1 MITLRLGYVP
11 LTDAAP
17 LVIAHELG
25 FAAEEGLA
33 FDLLR
38 LGAWAQARDML
49 GAGLIDAAQML
60 APMPVGQA
68 LGLGPR
74 LPAMDLVMF
83 LSHGGQAVAVN
94 RDLEDRLR
102 GAGHDFTFDD
112 ARPAGRALRGVVTGR
127 LRVGV
132 PFPFSTQSELVR
144 HWLSACGFAPS
155 DLDLITVPP
164 PMMADAMARGDVD
177 AFCVGE
183 PWASVA
189 VERGVAALLLPG
201 TAIWAAPPEKGL
213 VLLRGFADTRPEE
226 TGALMRAVWR
236 AGRWLDDPDHR
247 GTAAEILSRPA
258 YLDLPTELAER
269 GLTGRMTIAGSGEVR
284 NTPGFVA
291 FNAGGASF
299 PWKSLAALFASR
311 IAPRHGLDP
320 QPATARA
327 MSHFRTDLYRRHL
340 RPAGAPLPGASQRV
354 EGALAEDRTVAAERG
369 GMILRADAFFDGFT
383 FDPAA
388 PASAD

>member
-1 MITLRLGYVP
+1 MMTLRLGYVP
-11 LTDAAP
+11 LIDAAP
-17 LVIAHELG
+17 LIVAQELG

-33 FDLLR
+33 FDLVR

-60 APMPVGQA
+60 VPMPVGQA
-68 LGLGPR
+68 LGLGPA

-94 RDLEDRLR
+94 RDLERRLR
-102 GAGHDFTFDD
+102 GAGHDFAFND
-112 ARPAGRALRGVVTGR
+112 ARAAGEAVRAAVTGR

-132 PFPFSTQSELVR
+132 PFPLSTQSELVR
-144 HWLSACGFAPS
+144 HWLSACGLAAGE
-155 DLDLITVPP
+155 LDLVTVPP

-213 VLLRGFADTRPEE
+213 VLLRDFAEARTSE

-247 GTAAEILSRPA
+247 CTAAEILSRPA
-258 YLDLPTELAER
+258 YLNLPPELAER
-269 GLTGRMTIAGSGEVR
+269 GLTGRMTISGNGELR
-284 NTPGFVA
+284 DTPGFLA

-299 PWKSLAALFASR
+299 PWKSLAALFAHR
-311 IAPRHGLDP
+311 IAARHGLDP
-320 QPATARA
+320 QTAASRA
-327 MSHFRTDLYRRHL
+327 MARFRTDLYRQHL

-354 EGALAEDRTVAAERG
+354 EGALPQDRSVAAERG

-383 FDPAA
+383 FDPA
-388 PASAD
+388 SAN